1 MQRAHRK
8 LGSSP
13 APTSRTRA
21 ARARCAGDAVR
32 CCPKPLACSEL
43 PGQVGLRD
51 DVAALHR
58 EVRVPARR
66 AGRAAVALRPR
77 KAWHAAGAAKGLVE
91 PEFDGPDLSDGRHV
105 DALLH
110 LLPRRPHAVAPAVL
124 AQDLEH
130 SLLADEV
137 ALVDHKLADAAW
149 ANLHHVQ
156 APAIARRQG
165 PGPTRRGCGAAE
177 GGWARQAPGGHCKP
191 EAASGAR
198 HGRRTTRGH
207 GWEPGGGLRRV
218 GRPGERWA

>member
-110 LLPRRPHAVAPAVL
+110 LLPRRPHAVAAPVL

-130 SLLADEV
+130 GLLADEV
-137 ALVDHKLADAAW
+137 ALVDHELANAAG
-149 ANLHHVQ
+149 ADLHHVQ
-156 APAIARRQG
+156 APALARRQR
-165 PGPTRRGCGAAE
+165 PGPARSVRAAAKGGGAGQTA
-177 GGWARQAPGGHCKP
+177 GGRH
-191 EAASGAR
+191 EREASGGAGE
-198 HGRRTTRGH
+198 GRRAARGH
-207 GWEPGGGLRRV
+207 GWERGGGFATC
-218 GRPGERWA
+218 GAA